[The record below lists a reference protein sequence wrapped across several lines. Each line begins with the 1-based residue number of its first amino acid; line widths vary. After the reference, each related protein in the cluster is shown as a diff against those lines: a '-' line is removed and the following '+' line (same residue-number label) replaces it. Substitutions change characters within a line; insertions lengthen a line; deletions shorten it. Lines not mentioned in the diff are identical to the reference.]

1 MIFFYFTSSL
11 GPLEPELALFK
22 DLKEIGDTTC
32 NCSRPQNH
40 PFLWLWFWFEKVGK
54 KSQLWPIFF
63 LEAPL
68 SRGWWQTGTAIYN
81 LRSLRGIFLSTYIYG
96 DKEKFHIIWP
106 PVLPIAMLCMILSY
120 QYDHNLLE
128 PLMHETNFTLG
139 PIKKYFYLL
148 LLY

>member
-1 MIFFYFTSSL
+1 MATPPVTAADHKITLFYGCDFGLKKLGKNPNFDRIFFWKLPSAE
-11 GPLEPELALFK
+11 G
-22 DLKEIGDTTC
+22 G
-32 NCSRPQNH
+32 
-40 PFLWLWFWFEKVGK
+40 GK
-54 KSQLWPIFF
+54 LD
-63 LEAPL
+63 
-68 SRGWWQTGTAIYN
+68 GAIYN
-81 LRSLRGIFLSTYIYG
+81 LRSLKGILSTYIYG
-96 DKEKFHIIWP
+96 DKEKNHIIWP